1 MFFQLDYE
9 GMDSCTARYKGG
21 HTGKRLQGWVIGL
34 QKIFG
39 QGVLRKGRFGLLQD
53 CRVGGTLG
61 DKGGGRRITR
71 TLNVTV
77 QSLDLIQ

>member
-1 MFFQLDYE
+1 MK
-9 GMDSCTARYKGG
+9 GWTAAQAGVWVD
-21 HTGKRLQGWVIGL
+21 TGKRLQGWVIGL
-34 QKIFG
+34 QIFG
-39 QGVLRKGRFGLLQD
+39 PAVLRKGRFGLLQD